1 MLAAGDYPA
10 TGDRGAPIEGIASA
24 EALGALVFHSGTA
37 LRDGQV
43 VTNGGRLLCVT
54 ATAATLSA
62 ARRRAYAAADAITS
76 LVRAAGRTWRSRHV
90 GGG

>member
-1 MLAAGDYPA
+1 M
-10 TGDRGAPIEGIASA
+10 
-24 EALGALVFHSGTA
+24 ALVFHSGTA

-62 ARRRAYAAADAITS
+62 ARRRAYAAADAIHIPGARRREDVA
-76 LVRAAGRTWRSRHV
+76 LAAV
-90 GGG
+90 GGVWGALLPGHPNLPPTVNSIARLANNG